1 MKGLRLH
8 SSLPAAALLSVAALA
23 QTPPPPQPT
32 FRTEANYV
40 RVDAY
45 PTTGEGVPVTD
56 LTQADFEILEGGAP
70 QTIEQFERVVV
81 RAAGP
86 QDTRVEPNT
95 VRESRA
101 MAEQSKARLFVLFLD
116 TYHVDIGASHA
127 IRKPLIEALDRVI
140 GQDDLVAVM
149 TPEMS
154 AADIAFAR
162 RTTTIERIL
171 TRYWNWGERDSS
183 QLPDPQD
190 RAYAECYPNVNE
202 TGASARCKDQNGI
215 AAEMIDRRHEKL
227 ALDALEDLVRYLRT
241 VREERKAI
249 LAITNG
255 WLLFRPNQGLMR
267 QLTCHGVPTGPPV
280 SIDPRSGRLTAREQP
295 LTPPAAQCDA
305 DRMRLANIDNDAQF
319 RDLLDEANRANA
331 SFYPI
336 DPRGLAVFDTPLVRQ
351 DVPGPPP
358 PMAGAK

>member
-1 MKGLRLH
+1 MEGLRLE
-8 SSLPAAALLSVAALA
+8 SSALAAVFVAAAALA
-23 QTPPPPQPT
+23 QAPAQPPAQPPQPT

-45 PTTGEGVPVTD
+45 PTTGDGAPVTD

-127 IRKPLIEALDRVI
+127 IRKPLVEALDRVI

-154 AADIAFAR
+154 ATDIAFAR
-162 RTTTIERIL
+162 STTTIDGFL
-171 TRYWNWGERDSS
+171 TRYWHWGDRD
-183 QLPDPQD
+183 
-190 RAYAECYPNVNE
+190 
-202 TGASARCKDQNGI
+202 
-215 AAEMIDRRHEKL
+215 
-227 ALDALEDLVRYLRT
+227 
-241 VREERKAI
+241 
-249 LAITNG
+249 
-255 WLLFRPNQGLMR
+255 
-267 QLTCHGVPTGPPV
+267 
-280 SIDPRSGRLTAREQP
+280 REQ
-295 LTPPAAQCDA
+295 L
-305 DRMRLANIDNDAQF
+305 
-319 RDLLDEANRANA
+319 RD
-331 SFYPI
+331 P
-336 DPRGLAVFDTPLVRQ
+336 
-351 DVPGPPP
+351 
-358 PMAGAK
+358 